1 MKPMNAGIKGKQELT
16 VSEKDTAKVY
26 GSGSL
31 EVFGT
36 PAIIALMEKT
46 ALTSIEP
53 YLDEGE
59 GSVGTALDV
68 KHTAATP
75 VGMKVVCESELI
87 EVDRKRLTF
96 RVTARDESGPIGE
109 GTHERFVIQ
118 NEPFM
123 EKANGKLTC

>member
-36 PAIIALMEKT
+36 PAMIALMEKT

-75 VGMKVVCESELI
+75 VGMKVVCESELV

-96 RVTARDESGPIGE
+96 RVTAHDEAGFIGE

-118 NEPFM
+118 NDPFM
-123 EKANGKLTC
+123 EKANKKLH

>member
-1 MKPMNAGIKGKQELT
+1 MNPGIKGKQELT
-16 VSEKDTAKVY
+16 VRERDTAKVY

-36 PAIIALMEKT
+36 PAMIALMEKT

-53 YLDEGE
+53 FLEDGE

-87 EVDRKRLTF
+87 EVDRKRLVF
-96 RVTARDESGPIGE
+96 RVSARDEKGAIGE
-109 GTHERFVIQ
+109 GTHERFVIA
-118 NEPFM
+118 NDRFM
-123 EKANGKLTC
+123 EKANAKRNA